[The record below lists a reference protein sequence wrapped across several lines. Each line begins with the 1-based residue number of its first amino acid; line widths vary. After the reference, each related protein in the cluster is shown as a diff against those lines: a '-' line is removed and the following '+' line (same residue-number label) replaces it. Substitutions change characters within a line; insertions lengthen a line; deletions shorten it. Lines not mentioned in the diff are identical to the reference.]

1 MRWVRIAML
10 IAAGQAMAAAAAEF
24 TLPDVMR
31 ELAEVPAAEARFTE
45 IRHMS
50 VLQKPLLLSG
60 RLAYLRPNRIER
72 HVLAPYDEKT
82 VISGGRVTIENRSRN
97 TSRTFSLD
105 AAPAAYA
112 IVESLRAT
120 LAGDLD
126 SLRRHYS
133 VELKGRRDEWTLT
146 LVPREAA
153 VAGLVSSVT
162 LAGSRARVLRLDI
175 RESNGDQSTM
185 TISDAKP

>member
-105 AAPAAYA
+105 SAPAAYA

-153 VAGLVSSVT
+153 VADLVSSVT
-162 LAGSRARVLRLDI
+162 LAGSRARVLRFDI